1 LGCNFQLNRKNGLKI
16 KPFKKALKHRQD
28 DKELFY
34 LTKYL
39 LMIAHSEPDF
49 AKLDHS
55 SWKEYIISKLW
66 EAQME
71 YKQLPAPVIS
81 NRLSVLLPAV
91 QDMNVFTADDDE
103 DDEDT

>member
-1 LGCNFQLNRKNGLKI
+1 
-16 KPFKKALKHRQD
+16 
-28 DKELFY
+28 
-34 LTKYL
+34 
-39 LMIAHSEPDF
+39 MIAHSEPDF